1 VSFPPFAAIVT
12 AAGSSERFQL
22 PGSTKRMKKEFML
35 IDDRT
40 VLYHAVE
47 PFIDIP
53 SLQAVIVTYP
63 YGLHDETEL
72 ALDNLMFAYGV
83 PITLVEGGATR
94 QESVLRALEQLES
107 LQTTIE
113 YVAIHD
119 GARPWVDQQTII
131 DALATATV
139 FGGAVPA
146 LTIHDAVKRIDT
158 NGCLSEHVDR
168 TRMVTVQTPQV
179 FAFPRILMAHRQAAA
194 TNGRTYVDDTEVFTD
209 FGGMVAVCQGSLE
222 NRKITTIE
230 DLAGTSSD
238 ISKGGA

>member
-1 VSFPPFAAIVT
+1 
-12 AAGSSERFQL
+12 
-22 PGSTKRMKKEFML
+22 ML

-119 GARPWVDQQTII
+119 GARPWVDQQPSSMHWRLRQCLGGRFRPSPSMTQSNGSIP
-131 DALATATV
+131 TAV
-139 FGGAVPA
+139 
-146 LTIHDAVKRIDT
+146 
-158 NGCLSEHVDR
+158 
-168 TRMVTVQTPQV
+168 
-179 FAFPRILMAHRQAAA
+179 
-194 TNGRTYVDDTEVFTD
+194 
-209 FGGMVAVCQGSLE
+209 
-222 NRKITTIE
+222 
-230 DLAGTSSD
+230 
-238 ISKGGA
+238 